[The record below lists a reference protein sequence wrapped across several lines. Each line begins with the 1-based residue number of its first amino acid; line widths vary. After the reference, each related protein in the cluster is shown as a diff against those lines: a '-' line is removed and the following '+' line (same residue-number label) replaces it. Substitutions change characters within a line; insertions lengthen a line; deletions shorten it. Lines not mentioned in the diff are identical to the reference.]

1 MADLFEQDKRVVI
14 ACSNCRERKVKC
26 MARPQEQPCMRCEK
40 HGLLCEYMAT
50 EKQRARG
57 SRPSNPGTS
66 DYIHLSTPPFSG
78 YAQTASYGGYM
89 PSTPPAMG
97 GNPYNN
103 NSNAGSGSQYKP
115 PSHHSNTYPSMPGY
129 QFPAQTHGHTMPQ
142 PGSTQSAMYPGAA
155 RPQQPM
161 NPNYPINY
169 GNYAYDYNASNQPR
183 YCTCLPH
190 GPCYCGLRRGQ

>member
-26 MARPQEQPCMRCEK
+26 MARPQDQPCMRCEK

-57 SRPSNPGTS
+57 SRPSNPGTPTT
-66 DYIHLSTPPFSG
+66 STTSYPPSSSNQTPAFGG
-78 YAQTASYGGYM
+78 YAQSVSYGGYM
-89 PSTPPAMG
+89 PSTPPATG

-103 NSNAGSGSQYKP
+103 TPNAGSGSQYKP
-115 PSHHSNTYPSMPGY
+115 PSHHSNAYPSMPGY
-129 QFPAQTHGHTMPQ
+129 QFPAQAHGHAMPQ
-142 PGSTQSAMYPGAA
+142 PGGSKQSSMYPGAA

-169 GNYAYDYNASNQPR
+169 GNYTYDYNTSNQPR
-183 YCTCLPH
+183 
-190 GPCYCGLRRGQ
+190 